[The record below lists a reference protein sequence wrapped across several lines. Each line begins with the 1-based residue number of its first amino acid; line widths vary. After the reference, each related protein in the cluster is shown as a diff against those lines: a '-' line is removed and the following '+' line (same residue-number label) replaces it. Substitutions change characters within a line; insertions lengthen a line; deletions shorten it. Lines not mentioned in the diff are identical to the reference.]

1 MPFYV
6 HIPRFYPSVYFC
18 PLIISR
24 PPLHLASRPSLQAF
38 VFLFGQPHERT
49 VLRCLHSFYGNRGME
64 ILHTFICLTDTV
76 LPGFRGILDIRH
88 PPSTV
93 AYQLESRTSFAFPVA
108 LKTYIVRF
116 ALNPVRPCQLVSRGC
131 KIPGV
136 PPSFLIS
143 M

>member
-49 VLRCLHSFYGNRGME
+49 VLRCLHSFYGDRGME

-76 LPGFRGILDIRH
+76 LPGFRGILDIRPRQVLSPISWKAEH
-88 PPSTV
+88 PSHFRLPSK
-93 AYQLESRTSFAFPVA
+93 RT
-108 LKTYIVRF
+108 
-116 ALNPVRPCQLVSRGC
+116 
-131 KIPGV
+131 
-136 PPSFLIS
+136 
-143 M
+143 